1 MWMGTFFKL
10 AVSLVLIGTMFYR
23 LGWLLCVQF
32 ASLFVSL
39 WMFVSF
45 PEGAVKSRRV
55 EGVAHNNHEPHF
67 DLWHVNCL
75 TGDLIVTLYKGGR
88 RSRWLELL
96 FSRTDVTQS
105 RYICFVFA
113 FSYQFFFSCLYNPV
127 LFIFIRLPAIVCY
140 CILWSLPAQWLVISA

>member
-105 RYICFVFA
+105 RYICFVLFLLFPIKYFLA
-113 FSYQFFFSCLYNPV
+113 VYTILFCLFLYV
-127 LFIFIRLPAIVCY
+127 CLLLYAIVSHG
-140 CILWSLPAQWLVISA
+140 LSQHSGW